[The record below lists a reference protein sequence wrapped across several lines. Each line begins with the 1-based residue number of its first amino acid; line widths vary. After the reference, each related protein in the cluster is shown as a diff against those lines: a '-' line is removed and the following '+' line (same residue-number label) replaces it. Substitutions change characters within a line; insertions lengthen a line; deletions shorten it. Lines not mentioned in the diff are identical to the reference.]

1 MDAAVLMRIWR
12 GSWVTFL
19 LIAGFIGSYLI
30 LPLIYPFLFA
40 WLIAL
45 MLNPLVNGMTDKLRI
60 PRWLSVTLALTV
72 FIAGMLTVAAA
83 VVTRIIKEII
93 TLSQTIQKYLEVWRS
108 IFINLVDNEE
118 VQSFIRTI
126 NSLYVDNPNI
136 QDTINSN
143 IKKTTETV
151 TDTIT
156 YLVSSI
162 LNGIV
167 LFLSSLPNIATISV
181 VVLLAAFFIS
191 KDWKR
196 WLIIASDLIP
206 ERVRKPIR
214 TIWSDLKKA
223 LFGYLRAQFILITIT
238 AVVVITGLLII
249 QVEYAVTIGLLIGFV
264 DLLPYLGVGA
274 VMVPWIAYCFLTGS
288 ASTGVGLSILYGI
301 VLVARQIIEP
311 KVLASS
317 VGLDPLATLIA
328 MFIGLKMFGVLGII
342 IGPVSLVFISAI
354 YRAHVFRDLR
364 NYIMTG
370 RR

>member
-12 GSWVTFL
+12 GGWVTFL
-19 LIAGFIGSYLI
+19 LVSALVGSYFI

-60 PRWLSVTLALTV
+60 PRWLSVTIALTV
-72 FIAGMLTVAAA
+72 FITGMLTVAAA
-83 VVTRIIKEII
+83 VVTRIVKEII
-93 TLSQTIQKYLEVWRS
+93 TLSQTIQQYLDVWRS

-156 YLVSSI
+156 YLVSSF

-181 VVLLAAFFIS
+181 VVILAAFFIS

-196 WLIIASDLIP
+196 WIVIAADLIP

-288 ASTGVGLSILYGI
+288 SSTGIGLSILYGI
-301 VLVARQIIEP
+301 VLVARQIMEP

-328 MFIGLKMFGVLGII
+328 MFMGLKLFGVLGII

-354 YRAHVFRDLR
+354 YRANVFRDLR
-364 NYIMTG
+364 NYVITG